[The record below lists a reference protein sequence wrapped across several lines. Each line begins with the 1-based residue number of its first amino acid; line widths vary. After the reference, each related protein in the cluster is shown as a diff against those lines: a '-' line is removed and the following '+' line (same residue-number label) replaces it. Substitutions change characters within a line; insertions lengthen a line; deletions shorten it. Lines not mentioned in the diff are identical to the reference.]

1 MNGHRP
7 ARLLSHYLI
16 SEVGLRIR
24 GITSRRFRRG
34 WEAAPS
40 MRRRWD
46 AADLVCL
53 VGWHFWGRWDK
64 PTVAADRIYQQRV
77 CSRCGRAQVREIG

>member
-1 MNGHRP
+1 MRP
-7 ARLLSHYLI
+7 Q
-16 SEVGLRIR
+16 
-24 GITSRRFRRG
+24 
-34 WEAAPS
+34 
-40 MRRRWD
+40 WD